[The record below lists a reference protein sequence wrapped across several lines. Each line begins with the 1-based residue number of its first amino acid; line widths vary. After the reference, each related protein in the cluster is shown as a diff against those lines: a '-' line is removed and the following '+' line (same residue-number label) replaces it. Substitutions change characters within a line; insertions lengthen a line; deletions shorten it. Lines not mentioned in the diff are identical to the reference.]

1 MKLYSDRIV
10 LEDNVVEGYIEIKGE
25 RITAV
30 HIGKEPED
38 KFMDLSGKYIM
49 PGMINIQSKNL
60 MAAEDYSYFS
70 QYPRLKKF
78 IRIERLNALSG
89 ITTVYHSIDINKDL
103 RENSWH
109 TVLRELT
116 CLRKYYDRAYLI
128 DHKIHL
134 RIKMGNMDNTDYIER
149 LIGRKLADMVTYSD
163 SVEKD
168 IEVYKDGCFL
178 QHLRTK
184 FNMQE
189 SLAWKVLERVKEIR
203 MDINR
208 EEMTHSLKYAK
219 SAGIPVATT
228 QYKLA
233 KSMEKNYRIDVPI
246 ILDPVEPE
254 ALNYIQK
261 THKYATLDIDNLW
274 NLDKMSDYAD
284 GLMNKSFNILSSSRR
299 PQDILE
305 SIFVIAMEIGLVET
319 VRMVTYNPAKAL
331 GLNDRGSIQE
341 GKLADL
347 IVVDIENQIPVN
359 LMTISRGKV
368 VSEMNYYSGQ
378 SSRECKPY

>member
-10 LEDNVVEGYIEIKGE
+10 LKDSVVKGYIEIKGE

-30 HIGKEPED
+30 HIGREPEE
-38 KFMDLSGKYIM
+38 KFVDLSGKYIM

-60 MAAEDYSYFS
+60 MLAEDHSYFS

-89 ITTVYHSIDINKDL
+89 ITTVYHSIDISKDL
-103 RENSWH
+103 KENSWH

-134 RIKMGNMDNTDYIER
+134 RIKMGNMDSTDFIER

-163 SVEKD
+163 GVEKD
-168 IEVYKDGCFL
+168 IEDYKDGCFL
-178 QHLRTK
+178 QHLKAK

-189 SLAWKVLERVKEIR
+189 PLAWEILERVKEIR

-208 EEMTHSLKYAK
+208 EETTHSLKYAK
-219 SAGIPVATT
+219 SSGIPVATT
-228 QYKLA
+228 KYKLA
-233 KSMEKNYRIDVPI
+233 KSMEKNYQIDVPI

-254 ALNYIQK
+254 ALNYIQD

-274 NLDKMSDYAD
+274 NLDKMSDYAE
-284 GLMNKSFNILSSSRR
+284 GLMNKSFNILSASRR
-299 PQDILE
+299 PQDLLE

-331 GLNDRGSIQE
+331 GLDDRGSIQE
-341 GKLADL
+341 GKFADL

-359 LMTISRGKV
+359 LMTMSRGKI
-368 VSEMNYYSGQ
+368 VSETNYYPGQ
-378 SSRECKPY
+378 NSKECELF